1 MTFAYECKSVK
12 LGAMCAAQWCLDQI
26 HNLARALGAS
36 ASTHDTS
43 GVKRRAVCALLKEV
57 MGISDVLFE
66 SGGDNVEGVKESL
79 KCVVDVATKLGV
91 SFEEPRCRET
101 EASENAL
108 LVKLE
113 MEEDGLDLRPLSYI
127 LRSVKQMER
136 SWSFQHS
143 LWQDKQALSL
153 ATDCSMDNLTYGTTS
168 LHLWQKVMS
177 SGPVRE
183 RLSSG
188 IGATVLVFGSSV
200 GLLAFMTS
208 ALYPTTDV
216 KIVGYEIMPTL
227 HSISVALK
235 TAYMPNSNLE
245 FKLQDMLTANIR
257 DADLIVLT
265 SLCWDKG
272 TRKRVALKLSSEVRS
287 LPPPLVIDYRTN
299 TFSEFSLDSSNSHY
313 NKVSRGAALAQRKR
327 SSDSALNRATVAQLM
342 ESLGNCVT
350 TYETRE
356 ASNTQLQPETV
367 KFQLLREERSETGG
381 GTSWTSGTNSNQSI
395 SIFCATPSQFIS
407 TSTIY

>member
-1 MTFAYECKSVK
+1 MSFRVRWCLDRES
-12 LGAMCAAQWCLDQI
+12 GAMCAAQWCLDQI
-26 HNLARALGAS
+26 HSLARALGAA
-36 ASTHDTS
+36 ASTTHGTS
-43 GVKRRAVCALLKEV
+43 VKRRAVYALLKEV
-57 MGISDVLFE
+57 RGISDVLFE

-79 KCVVDVATKLGV
+79 KCVVDVATKLGVV

-153 ATDCSMDNLTYGTTS
+153 ATDCSIDNLTYGTTS

-177 SGPVRE
+177 SAPVRE

-188 IGATVLVFGSSV
+188 KGAKVLVFGSSV

-208 ALYPTTDV
+208 ALYPTSDV

-235 TAYMPNSNLE
+235 TAYMPNMNLE
-245 FKLQDMLTANIR
+245 FKLQDMFTADVS

-395 SIFCATPSQFIS
+395 STFCAIP
-407 TSTIY
+407 STIY